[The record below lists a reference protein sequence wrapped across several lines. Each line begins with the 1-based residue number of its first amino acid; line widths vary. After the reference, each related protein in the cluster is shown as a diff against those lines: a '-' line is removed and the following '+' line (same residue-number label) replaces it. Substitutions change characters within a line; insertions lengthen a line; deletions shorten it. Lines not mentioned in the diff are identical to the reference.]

1 MNQHTLGIHLPQIE
15 EFKFVGKNLINK
27 CLWFVI
33 ISNFQNKNWYD
44 KIHLFSL
51 TLK

>member
-15 EFKFVGKNLINK
+15 EFKFVGKDSINK

-33 ISNFQNKNWYD
+33 ISNFQKQFGYNK
-44 KIHLFSL
+44 IQLFSYYE
-51 TLK
+51 